1 MTTRLV
7 ASGLLEATPIERVIL
22 PVISERYF
30 SATLSSLLHAVKVT
44 HAIVMQIKATAAI
57 GYFFIN
63 KTACVGDIS
72 VAILSAL

>member
-1 MTTRLV
+1 
-7 ASGLLEATPIERVIL
+7 
-22 PVISERYF
+22 
-30 SATLSSLLHAVKVT
+30 LSSLLHAVKVT